1 MTEFFAST
9 SGDLIADRRYNFGRD
24 LAARGDHAAAAD
36 LFAQAVE
43 VAPAFAPGWVA
54 LGEARAKLGDKA
66 GAVAALHQALVLDPD
81 DRCGATLSL
90 ARLSS
95 TDPGRAMSPTY
106 VRSLFEQYAPRFDEA
121 LANLAYRA
129 PAQLRD
135 AVERVRP
142 GTTFERMLDLG
153 CGTGLAGATFRPLAR
168 HISGVDLAPAM
179 LAQARAKAIY
189 DRLETGDLL
198 AFLDAEAECSYDLV
212 IAADVFVYIFDL
224 APVAAAVARILRPGG
239 VFAFTVETLDGA
251 GVELGE
257 KLRFRHS
264 ADHVRGAL
272 AAASLQLCEIHAAAT
287 RTEAGADVPGLV
299 VVAMRADD
307 GTGRS
312 AE

>member
-54 LGEARAKLGDKA
+54 LGEARAKLGDQA
-66 GAVAALHQALVLDPD
+66 GAAAALHQALALDPD
-81 DRCGATLSL
+81 DRCGAALSL
-90 ARLSS
+90 ARLGDV
-95 TDPGRAMSPTY
+95 DPAGAMSPAY
-106 VRSLFEQYAPRFDEA
+106 VRSLFDQYAPRFDEA
-121 LANLAYRA
+121 LANLAYQA

-153 CGTGLAGATFRPLAR
+153 CGTGLAGAAFRPLAP
-168 HISGVDLAPAM
+168 HITGVDLAPAM
-179 LAQARAKAIY
+179 VAQARAKQIY

-198 AFLDAEAECSYDLV
+198 GFLAGEAACGYDLV
-212 IAADVFVYIFDL
+212 IAADVLVYIFDL
-224 APVAAAVARILRPGG
+224 APVAAAVARILRPKGI
-239 VFAFTVETLDGA
+239 FAFTVETYGGA

-264 ADHVRGAL
+264 ADHVRRAL
-272 AAASLQLCEIHAAAT
+272 AAAGLQLAQVAAAAT
-287 RTEAGADVPGLV
+287 RTEAGVDVPSLV
-299 VVAMRADD
+299 VVATLADD
-307 GTGRS
+307 GNSRS

>member
-1 MTEFFAST
+1 
-9 SGDLIADRRYNFGRD
+9 
-24 LAARGDHAAAAD
+24 
-36 LFAQAVE
+36 
-43 VAPAFAPGWVA
+43 
-54 LGEARAKLGDKA
+54 
-66 GAVAALHQALVLDPD
+66 
-81 DRCGATLSL
+81 
-90 ARLSS
+90 
-95 TDPGRAMSPTY
+95 MSPAY
-106 VRSLFEQYAPRFDEA
+106 VRSLFDQYAPRFDTA

-153 CGTGLAGATFRPLAR
+153 CGTGLAGAAFRPLVS
-168 HISGVDLAPAM
+168 HITGVDLAPAM
-179 LAQARAKAIY
+179 IAQARAKQLY
-189 DRLETGDLL
+189 DRLEAGDLL
-198 AFLDAEAECSYDLV
+198 AFLAAEGEHSFDLV
-212 IAADVFVYIFDL
+212 IAADVFVYVFDL

-239 VFAFTVETLDGA
+239 VFALTVETHEGA

-264 ADHVRGAL
+264 ADHVRTAL
-272 AAASLQLCEIHAAAT
+272 SAAKLQLALLTAAAT

-307 GTGRS
+307 GNRRS

>member
-66 GAVAALHQALVLDPD
+66 GAAAALHQALALDPD
-81 DRCGATLSL
+81 DRCGAALSL
-90 ARLSS
+90 ARLGGA
-95 TDPGRAMSPTY
+95 DPAGAMSPAY
-106 VRSLFEQYAPRFDEA
+106 VRSLFDQYAPRFDEA
-121 LANLAYRA
+121 LASLAYRA

-153 CGTGLAGATFRPLAR
+153 CGTGLAGAAFRPLAPQ
-168 HISGVDLAPAM
+168 ITGVDLAPAM
-179 LAQARAKAIY
+179 VAQARAKAIY
-189 DRLETGDLL
+189 DRLETADLL
-198 AFLDAEAECSYDLV
+198 AFLAAEAECSYDLV
-212 IAADVFVYIFDL
+212 IAADVFVYTFDL

-239 VFAFTVETLDGA
+239 VFAFTVETHEGA

-264 ADHVRGAL
+264 ADHVRSAL
-272 AAASLQLCEIHAAAT
+272 SAAKLQLALLTAAAT
-287 RTEAGADVPGLV
+287 RTEAGADVPSLV
-299 VVAMRADD
+299 VVTMRTDD
-307 GTGRS
+307 GNGRS